1 MAEAPHQ
8 EGDLIPPEVAEQ
20 LTEIVSRL
28 SLPGGPVTPSRVVEA
43 AALGMPHGRH
53 AGLTLLRPNRAPVT
67 VAASDELPRRVD
79 ALQYRMGEGPC
90 LDAATGPRVL
100 LSDDVAVDGRWP
112 AFGPVCAES
121 TGARSMLSLRL
132 PVGGEDHAAINYYS
146 TEVAAFTE
154 ADVTVASVLVPM
166 AALAVESH
174 LREHDRENLMQALT
188 SSRQISTAVGIIMST
203 QRVQSAEAF
212 ELLRRASMDLNRKLR
227 DVAEEVNLTGTLPS
241 RSFDTVGE

>member
-1 MAEAPHQ
+1 M
-8 EGDLIPPEVAEQ
+8 
-20 LTEIVSRL
+20 
-28 SLPGGPVTPSRVVEA
+28 
-43 AALGMPHGRH
+43 
-53 AGLTLLRPNRAPVT
+53 
-67 VAASDELPRRVD
+67 
-79 ALQYRMGEGPC
+79 
-90 LDAATGPRVL
+90 
-100 LSDDVAVDGRWP
+100 
-112 AFGPVCAES
+112 
-121 TGARSMLSLRL
+121 
-132 PVGGEDHAAINYYS
+132 
-146 TEVAAFTE
+146 
-154 ADVTVASVLVPM
+154 ASVLVPM